1 LRLVRGET
9 TISEAADQVGVD
21 RWTIMRLRQV
31 AKDGA
36 IAALAESRPGVQQA
50 KRDLE
55 LEAARSRAAGCR
67 VELRANARISRRRGW
82 QAGRVDAEPR
92 PPRPCAV
99 RERPAWRA
107 GRRERVGVVPTE
119 AA

>member
-1 LRLVRGET
+1 MTEFQRGTDRLGRRAKRFLSPSQKYEIWLQLVSGET

-21 RWTIMRLRQV
+21 RSTIMRLRQV

-55 LEAARSRAAGCR
+55 LEAARA
-67 VELRANARISRRRGW
+67 
-82 QAGRVDAEPR
+82 
-92 PPRPCAV
+92 
-99 RERPAWRA
+99 
-107 GRRERVGVVPTE
+107 E
-119 AA
+119 AARLGEALKEMAVKLMLIEGKGRWG